1 MADNSSASRLQMALT
16 AVRQPSADETENKLS
31 QLIAALEEHYGD
43 NQKEVAGELQRLAKE
58 IEAAGQTEQ
67 AIEFKQR
74 TTEIMLRLSME
85 RRRGLKQGPRLPSST
100 GSFAAMA
107 PQQVM
112 PAASLFE
119 SVRYIA
125 QSSLRFEAELRFF
138 SEIMRGSVT
147 WFSDDPHKRSVCIK
161 LAREP
166 EILLLESQMP
176 TTAINIYAVTTFSAV
191 SERLEANGFH
201 RRGELR
207 TPLGQALLFGNQD
220 GLVLGILP
228 VANNRQP

>member
-1 MADNSSASRLQMALT
+1 MAENTSSSRLQMALT
-16 AVRQPSADETENKLS
+16 AVRQPSANETETKLT

-85 RRRGLKQGPRLPSST
+85 RRRGLKQGPRLPSNT
-100 GSFAAMA
+100 GSFAAMVA
-107 PQQVM
+107 PQAVM
-112 PAASLFE
+112 QPTSLFD

-125 QSSLRFEAELRFF
+125 QASIRFEAELRFY

-147 WFSDDPHKRSVCIK
+147 WFSDDPHKRSVCVK

-166 EILLLESQMP
+166 EILLLESQLP
-176 TTAINIYAVTTFSAV
+176 ATAVNIFAVTTFGAV

-201 RRGELR
+201 RRGELK
-207 TPLGQALLFGNQD
+207 TPLGQALLFSNAD
-220 GLVLGILP
+220 GLVIGVLP
-228 VANNRQP
+228 VANR